1 MKRLFRFIRQS
12 LTAKITIWIAMLT
25 GLIFLASLG
34 FMFSQAQKSVKKEAI
49 NRAEQILENTVL
61 RITAILDHV
70 VVATDNTDW
79 LINRHLDGPDS
90 MYVYSRRILENN
102 PDLNGCSISFEPYYF
117 PQKGKYFSAY
127 SLRVNDTILTTQE
140 GSQNYD
146 YFTFD
151 WYQLPKLLDRPSW
164 TEPFFDYNPDDLF
177 APGIIASY
185 CKPIKDQKGQYIG
198 TISTDISLEWLS
210 QTILSVKP
218 YPNSYSIMIGR
229 GGTFFVHPDSTKL
242 FYQTIFTETLEHE
255 DPDRVALGKAMQAGE
270 EGMKELMVNG
280 EDCFVLYKPVADTGW
295 SVAIICPVSDVLSG
309 YKRLIRA
316 VLIIFFLGL
325 VLMLDLISRVIKSE
339 LQPLGQLNL
348 QTKAIA
354 GGDFAQELD
363 ADGRIDEIGQLS
375 ESFAGMQHS
384 LVTYIDELKDT
395 TAQKASIENELKV
408 ASDIQMGMVPRIFPP
423 FPDRN
428 DIDLFAAMTP
438 AKEVG
443 GDLYDFFVQDER
455 LYFCVGDVS
464 GKGVPASLFMAVTR
478 NLFRIIAQQ
487 GKEPAEIATEINSV
501 LSADNEQGM
510 FVTMFIAMADLKTGV
525 VSFCNCGHNPP
536 VIVHPGKTA
545 EFIQINNTNLPLGI
559 WEGGI
564 FTGESLGNI
573 WNDRLL
579 LYTDGLNEA
588 ENAQKELL
596 GNDAVLQIMTES
608 SNCTS
613 TEIIMRLQMAVEEHR
628 AGASPNDDL
637 TLLCVR
643 LTQRP
648 D

>member
-1 MKRLFRFIRQS
+1 
-12 LTAKITIWIAMLT
+12 
-25 GLIFLASLG
+25 
-34 FMFSQAQKSVKKEAI
+34 
-49 NRAEQILENTVL
+49 
-61 RITAILDHV
+61 
-70 VVATDNTDW
+70 
-79 LINRHLDGPDS
+79 
-90 MYVYSRRILENN
+90 
-102 PDLNGCSISFEPYYF
+102 
-117 PQKGKYFSAY
+117 
-127 SLRVNDTILTTQE
+127 
-140 GSQNYD
+140 
-146 YFTFD
+146 
-151 WYQLPKLLDRPSW
+151 
-164 TEPFFDYNPDDLF
+164 
-177 APGIIASY
+177 
-185 CKPIKDQKGQYIG
+185 
-198 TISTDISLEWLS
+198 
-210 QTILSVKP
+210 
-218 YPNSYSIMIGR
+218 
-229 GGTFFVHPDSTKL
+229 
-242 FYQTIFTETLEHE
+242 
-255 DPDRVALGKAMQAGE
+255 
-270 EGMKELMVNG
+270 
-280 EDCFVLYKPVADTGW
+280 
-295 SVAIICPVSDVLSG
+295 
-309 YKRLIRA
+309 
-316 VLIIFFLGL
+316 
-325 VLMLDLISRVIKSE
+325 
-339 LQPLGQLNL
+339 
-348 QTKAIA
+348 
-354 GGDFAQELD
+354 
-363 ADGRIDEIGQLS
+363 
-375 ESFAGMQHS
+375 
-384 LVTYIDELKDT
+384 
-395 TAQKASIENELKV
+395 
-408 ASDIQMGMVPRIFPP
+408 
-423 FPDRN
+423 
-428 DIDLFAAMTP
+428 
-438 AKEVG
+438 
-443 GDLYDFFVQDER
+443 
-455 LYFCVGDVS
+455 VS